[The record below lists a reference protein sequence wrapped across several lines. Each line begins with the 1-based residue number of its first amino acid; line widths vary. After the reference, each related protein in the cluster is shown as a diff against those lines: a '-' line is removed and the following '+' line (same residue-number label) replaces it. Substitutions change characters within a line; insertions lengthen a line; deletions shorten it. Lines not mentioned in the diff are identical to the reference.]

1 MSDMFLHSAYSLFLQ
16 SEKEKRIKQ
25 ALSNIAQKINRSNK
39 ENLNMPLTIKFYNVE
54 HGSCTH
60 IITPN
65 GKHILVDVGS
75 KSDKSIVKHI
85 KGKYFLNGGTVD
97 QLIITHPHEDHIWG
111 IPDMYKLGLKPRILQ
126 RPTNAYDIKPQQNFE
141 PHIEIAK
148 YANMM
153 NQEYHFPVS
162 ASDDIESPDN
172 VGGVDIDIFSA
183 PTTSENKDDLNT
195 YSSIVTVQYLGFK
208 FVLTGDNPSSILRE
222 MIKSNTNNFVA
233 RIYNANV
240 LLAPHHGRSGEF
252 CKEFFD
258 IVNPQIRV
266 ISDKSIVHGTQ
277 EQTAN
282 LYRGRGVQWD
292 MQNRYVFSTR
302 YDGTTTFTINSN
314 SNWFIDTSKDEY

>member
-1 MSDMFLHSAYSLFLQ
+1 MNDTFPHIAYSLFLQ
-16 SEKEKRIKQ
+16 SEKEKRVKQ
-25 ALSNIAQKINRSNK
+25 ALSNIAQNINRSNK

-85 KGKYFLNGGTVD
+85 KGKYFPNGGTID

-126 RPTNAYDIKPQQNFE
+126 RPINAYDIKPQQNFE

-148 YANMM
+148 YANKM
-153 NQEYHFPVS
+153 NQEYRSPVS
-162 ASDDIESPDN
+162 VSDDIESPDN

-183 PTTSENKDDLNT
+183 PTASESKDDLNT
-195 YSSIVTVQYLGFK
+195 YSSIVTIQYCGFK
-208 FVLTGDNPSSILRE
+208 FVLTGDNPSPILRE
-222 MIKSNTNNFVA
+222 MIKNNHFVSC
-233 RIYNANV
+233 IFNATV

-252 CKEFFD
+252 CKDFFD
-258 IVNPQIRV
+258 IVNPQISI
-266 ISDKSIVHGTQ
+266 ISDKPIEHGTQ
-277 EQTAN
+277 EESAS
-282 LYRGRGVQWD
+282 LYKGRGIKFGD
-292 MQNRYVFSTR
+292 KTRYVLSTR
-302 YDGTTTFTINSN
+302 NDGNISFEVQNNSGKVNIN
-314 SNWFIDTSKDEY
+314 DGDY

>member
-1 MSDMFLHSAYSLFLQ
+1 MNDTLPHSAYSLFLQ
-16 SEKEKRIKQ
+16 SEKEKRVKQ
-25 ALSNIAQKINRSNK
+25 ALSNIAQKINSSNK
-39 ENLNMPLTIKFYNVE
+39 ENLSMSLTIKFYNVE

-75 KSDKSIVKHI
+75 KSDKSIVKYI
-85 KGKYFLNGGTVD
+85 KEKYFPNGGTID

-126 RPTNAYDIKPQQNFE
+126 RPINAYDIKPQQNFE

-153 NQEYHFPVS
+153 NQEYRSPVS
-162 ASDDIESPDN
+162 VSDNIEFSNN

-183 PTTSENKDDLNT
+183 PTASESKDDLNT
-195 YSSIVTVQYLGFK
+195 YSSIVTIQYCGFK
-208 FVLTGDNPSSILRE
+208 FVLTGDNPSPILRE
-222 MIKSNTNNFVA
+222 MIKNNHFVSC
-233 RIYNANV
+233 IFNATV

-258 IVNPQIRV
+258 IVNPRLSV
-266 ISDKSIVHGTQ
+266 VSDKSIVHGTQ